1 MHVRDL
7 MTRHPLTVSAEATL
21 GEAAAIMSEHDIR
34 ALPVVDG
41 DDLVGIITDRDLK
54 MALGPDARSL
64 DVDQVDPRQL
74 DGSVDWFM
82 TEGVVTVAEDM
93 DLAAAGRRILEL
105 RVGALPV
112 VGPSGALTGIL
123 SATDFLR
130 WAIEQL
136 EG

>member
-7 MTRHPLTVSAEATL
+7 MTRHPLTLSSEATL
-21 GEAAAIMSEHDIR
+21 GEAAALMSAHDIR
-34 ALPVVDG
+34 AVPVVDDG
-41 DDLVGIITDRDLK
+41 DLVGIITDRDLK

-82 TEGVVTVAEDM
+82 TEGVVTVAEDL

-112 VGPSGALTGIL
+112 VGGDGELSGIL

-130 WAIEQL
+130 WAVERL
-136 EG
+136 EA